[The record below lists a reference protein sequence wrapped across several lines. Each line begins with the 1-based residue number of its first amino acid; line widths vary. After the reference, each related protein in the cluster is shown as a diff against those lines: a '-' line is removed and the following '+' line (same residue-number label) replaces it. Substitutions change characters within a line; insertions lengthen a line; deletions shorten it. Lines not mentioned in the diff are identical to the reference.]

1 MTRQATSLAEF
12 DRDAVRQ
19 LGLQAFVQ
27 IAWPKIEPSIPYV
40 HNWHIEE
47 ICAHLEAVSRGQ
59 ISRLIINVPPG
70 TSKSI
75 ITSVLWPLWEW
86 TWQPGTKWMYASFD
100 ETLSVRDARRVR
112 NLLQDP
118 WWRSR
123 WPEVEIPRGASES
136 WSEFENNRGGFRFS
150 TCIKGKATGRHAN
163 CKVIDDPHKPMKMDG
178 TVEISQAEI
187 QAANDWHANTW
198 SSRNVDP
205 KNVKEVIIMQRLH
218 MRDLTGYLIEQWT
231 AAGTPFEHL
240 RLPIRFE
247 AGNPCRT
254 RIGGDRRT
262 QEGEILDKQRMSDAS
277 IKQAQV
283 DLRTERNVAAQ
294 HQQRPVPREGNTI
307 KGHWLRHWG
316 PCSLGC
322 KDRQCPGPVF
332 ETLPPIADMRIE
344 SSWDLTFTGKSTSD
358 YVCGQV
364 WGFWR
369 HYAILLDQI
378 REQLTFSET
387 LRAFERMADKWPT
400 CWKKRVEKAANAEAM
415 RNVLEKKI
423 VGIDLEGPKGSKGDY
438 LEASQ
443 PLFEAGVVIYPS
455 PKLNPWVEVV
465 NFSEILN
472 FPTAPNDDTVD
483 ATTHALYQMARGSM
497 VNIIKAVNATQRE
510 MLQAIG
516 RTA

>member
-1 MTRQATSLAEF
+1 MTRQATSLADF
-12 DRDAVRQ
+12 DRDAVQQ

-27 IAWPKIEPSIPYV
+27 IAWSQLEPSIPYV

-47 ICAHLEAVSRGQ
+47 ICKHLEAVSRGE
-59 ISRLIINVPPG
+59 ISRLIINVPPS

-75 ITSVLWPLWEW
+75 LTCVLWPLWQW
-86 TWQPGTKWMYASFD
+86 TWQPSTKWMFASFD
-100 ETLSVRDARRVR
+100 ATLSVRDARKMRTV
-112 NLLQDP
+112 LESS
-118 WWRSR
+118 WWKER
-123 WPEVEIPRGASES
+123 WPNVVIPRGASAA
-136 WSEFENNRGGFRFS
+136 WSEFENNAGGFRFS
-150 TCIKGKATGRHAN
+150 TSIGGPGTGRHGN

-178 TVEISQAEI
+178 TVEVSSTEI
-187 QAANDWHANTW
+187 EAANDWHANTW

-205 KNVKEVIIMQRLH
+205 KNVKEVLIMQRLS
-218 MRDLTGYLIEQWT
+218 MRDLTGYLVGLWT
-231 AAGTPFEHL
+231 AAGLPFEHL
-240 RLPIRFE
+240 RLPMRYE
-247 AGNPCRT
+247 ATSPCRT
-254 RIGGDRRT
+254 RVGGDRRT
-262 QEGEILDKQRMSDAS
+262 VDRELLDLNRMSEAS
-277 IKQAQV
+277 VREAEIG
-283 DLRTERNVAAQ
+283 LRTDRNIAAQ
-294 HQQRPVPREGNTI
+294 LQQRPVPRGGNTI
-307 KGHWLRHWG
+307 KDHWLRHYG

-332 ETLPPIADMRIE
+332 ELPPPVADMRIE

-364 WGFWR
+364 WGFWK
-369 HYAILLDQI
+369 HYAVLLDQV
-378 REQLTFSET
+378 RDQMTFSET

-483 ATTHALYQMARGSM
+483 ATTHALYQMAKGSM
-497 VNIIKAVNATQRE
+497 VSIIKAVNATQRE
-510 MLQAIG
+510 MLQSLG